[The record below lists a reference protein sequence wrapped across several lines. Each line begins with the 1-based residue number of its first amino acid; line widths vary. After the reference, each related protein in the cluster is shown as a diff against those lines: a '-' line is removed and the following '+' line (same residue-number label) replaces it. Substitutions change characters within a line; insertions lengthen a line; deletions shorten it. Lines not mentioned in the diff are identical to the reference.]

1 VARGVGRGEPALSA
15 AKGIRVSS
23 AVLPPILAIQSHVV
37 YGHVGNSAAVFPLQ
51 RLGREVWPLMT
62 VQFSSHAGYP
72 GWRGRAFD
80 AAMIDDCVSGL
91 EAIGALPRCAGIL
104 TGYLGK
110 AEIGEAA
117 LRAFERVRQAN
128 GEAAYACD
136 PVIGD
141 IGGGRYVAAGVAE
154 FFRDRALALATI
166 ATPNAFELEWLTGE
180 QARDLQTARRA
191 ITRLR
196 ERGPRIVVA
205 KSLKLADTPADSLD
219 MLAGDETGFW
229 RLRTPNLPIAVNGA
243 GDLFAALFFH
253 HWLEAH
259 VTPEALSRAA
269 SSVYAVVKAT
279 LDLGSRE
286 LSLIAAQDELTLPSQ
301 LFAAEPV

>member
-1 VARGVGRGEPALSA
+1 MLA
-15 AKGIRVSS
+15 
-23 AVLPPILAIQSHVV
+23 PILSIQSHVV

-62 VQFSSHAGYP
+62 VQYSSHVGYAGW
-72 GWRGRAFD
+72 GGRAFD
-80 AAMIDDCVSGL
+80 AAMIDDCLSSL
-91 EAIGALPRCAGIL
+91 EAIGVLPRCAGLL

-117 LRAFERVRQAN
+117 LRALERIRAAN
-128 GEAAYACD
+128 GSAVYACD

-141 IGGGRYVAAGVAE
+141 VGPGVYVAAGVGE
-154 FFRDRALALATI
+154 FFRDRALPLATI

-180 QARDLQTARRA
+180 RPGDLQAARRA
-191 ITRLR
+191 ISALR
-196 ERGPRIVVA
+196 ARGPQIVA
-205 KSLKLADTPADSLD
+205 ATSLQLEDTPAGALD
-219 MLAGDETGFW
+219 IVAGDEAGLW
-229 RLRTPNLPIAVNGA
+229 RVRTPHLPISVNGS

-253 HWLEAH
+253 HWLE
-259 VTPEALSRAA
+259 TRDTRESLSHAS

-286 LSLIAAQDELTLPSQ
+286 LSLIAAQDELIRPTQP
-301 LFAAEPV
+301 FVAEAV

>member
-1 VARGVGRGEPALSA
+1 MLAPVLS
-15 AKGIRVSS
+15 
-23 AVLPPILAIQSHVV
+23 IQSHVV

-80 AAMIDDCVSGL
+80 AAMIDECVAGL
-91 EAIGALPRCAGIL
+91 QEIGVLSRCGGIL

-110 AEIGEAA
+110 AEIGQAA
-117 LRAFERVRQAN
+117 LRALERLRAAN

-141 IGGGRYVAAGVAE
+141 DGSGSYVAAGVAE
-154 FFRDRALALATI
+154 FLRDRALPLANI

-180 QARDLQTARRA
+180 RARDLQTARRA
-191 ITRLR
+191 IGVLR
-196 ERGPRIVVA
+196 GRGARVVVA
-205 KSLKLADTPADSLD
+205 KSLQLDDTPADALD
-219 MLAGDETGFW
+219 MLAEDEKGFFW
-229 RLRTPNLPIAVNGA
+229 RMRTPKLPIAVSGA

-253 HWLEAH
+253 HWLETH
-259 VTPEALSRAA
+259 DTPEALSRAA
-269 SSVYAVVKAT
+269 SAVHAIVNAT
-279 LDLGSRE
+279 MVAGSRE
-286 LSLIAAQDELTLPSQ
+286 LSLIAAQDELIRPSQ
-301 LFAAEPV
+301 LFAPEAV